1 VAFYC
6 GNVRAFDELYAGS
19 NLVKAREIFT
29 AAIKHGLRIGPTIRQ
44 RTRVLDE
51 RPRKCAVALGLRMEK
66 KLSDQY
72 ASVCDAELAALE
84 ARMITIPATLAL
96 EHVGE
101 PQVDGGNDGD
111 GGVDDVG
118 ELTDGAVEESFPCL
132 TRR

>member
-1 VAFYC
+1 VAFYY

-96 EHVGE
+96 
-101 PQVDGGNDGD
+101 GGGCDK
-111 GGVDDVG
+111 
-118 ELTDGAVEESFPCL
+118 L
-132 TRR
+132 TRLRPDCVGLCGRGKRRC